1 MKQSLYLKT
10 LIFLTVPLL
19 ISGFS
24 FANGEELKCETIFKT
39 KELKQ
44 AFSKSLNTESFP
56 LWIDRRNNR
65 YEVITLSTDGK
76 NCNLDMKSIVAEGKY
91 IPLSKLGYYDDIYIE
106 GSNPYFQIY
115 FPVYKTF
122 ISGKAVFNIEISPIA
137 KEDSIISVK
146 INDKIVKLLKL
157 KEFGYIGKI
166 EIPLQDFKNRKFV
179 KISIEGDIKVG
190 RTICDDINAKN
201 IYIKINPYNS
211 GFYVLKDTKERDIKT
226 FFFDYSKSFYIDKLD
241 IKSLKFF
248 YYIPSATNWIKADVD
263 ILKDINI
270 PKKIINSED
279 KGSFTQV
286 EKLSKG
292 FLLTTG
298 NPDIVSNFI
307 LKSTLVSEINNSD
320 VNQNQER
327 LSKNVIT
334 LKELGISNLTLSGVG
349 VLSFY
354 IPFNTARLGGLPDK
368 LQFNMFISNSA
379 IDEHDR
385 AFLEVFVNDS
395 LVKSY
400 QLKDISTERK
410 GLIIDIPKSLLGA
423 GLNNILVKVSY
434 YPSSDRCIGATPNI
448 TVSLDNN
455 SYFKWSETI
464 KNVSKVRDFL
474 NMVNGKVA
482 VVVDGKPVLNSAS
495 YLLEILGKIN
505 PNISKLDIYSKLSE
519 LSPSQYDYIIMFLNN
534 KTAQK
539 VLNNR
544 NVPLRVDN
552 KGFSIFNIQTGKQ
565 LFRLGSNESI
575 GFMEVIDYEG
585 KTTLV
590 VSYINSP
597 DMLKGIKLFNPVNIN
612 SLLGN
617 LVLFNSNDYSIYNIG
632 DYINI
637 EYVSEKGLFY
647 YWNNYK
653 VVIISILAGIVIL
666 FEIFVI
672 RKLVKTKRKKQ
683 GR

>member
-10 LIFLTVPLL
+10 LIFLTAPLL

-24 FANGEELKCETIFKT
+24 FANGKELKCGTIFKT

-56 LWIDRRNNR
+56 LWIDKRNNR
-65 YEVITLSTDGK
+65 YEVITLSADGK
-76 NCNLDMKSIVAEGKY
+76 NCNLDMESIVAEGKY

-122 ISGKAVFNIEISPIA
+122 IAGKAVFDIEISPIA

-157 KEFGYIGKI
+157 KDFGYIGKI
-166 EIPLQDFKNRKFV
+166 EIPLKDFKDRKFI

-190 RTICDDINAKN
+190 RNICDDINAKN

-263 ILKDINI
+263 ILKDMSI
-270 PKKIINSED
+270 PKKIIYFKDN
-279 KGSFTQV
+279 GSFTQV

-292 FLLTTG
+292 FVLTTG
-298 NPDIVSNFI
+298 NPDIVANFV
-307 LKSTLVSEINNSD
+307 LKSALVSKLNNSY

-327 LSKNVIT
+327 INKNIIT
-334 LKELGISNLTLSGVG
+334 LKKLGISNLTLSGVG
-349 VLSFY
+349 LMDFY
-354 IPFNTARLGGLPDK
+354 IPFNTAKLGGLPDK
-368 LQFNMFISNSA
+368 LQFNMFISHSA
-379 IDEHDR
+379 INEHDR
-385 AFLEVFVNDS
+385 AFLEVYVNNS

-400 QLKDISTERK
+400 QLKENSTERK

-423 GLNNILVKVSY
+423 GLNKIDVKVGY
-434 YPSSDRCIGATPNI
+434 YPSSDRCIGTVPKI
-448 TVSLDNN
+448 SVSLDSN
-455 SYFKWSETI
+455 SYLKWNGII
-464 KNVSKVRDFL
+464 KKVSKVRDFL
-474 NMVNGKVA
+474 NIVNGKVA
-482 VVVDGKPVLNSAS
+482 VVVDEKLVLNSAS

-505 PNISKLDIYSKLSE
+505 PNISKLDVYSKLSE
-519 LSPSQYDYIIMFLNN
+519 LPPSQYDYIIMFLNN

-539 VLNNR
+539 VLNDR
-544 NVPLRVDN
+544 NVPLKVDN
-552 KGFSIFNIQTGKQ
+552 KGFNIFNIQTGKQ
-565 LFRLGSNESI
+565 LFRLSSNESV

-585 KTTLV
+585 KPTLV

-597 DMLKGIKLFNPVNIN
+597 DILKGIKLFNPINVN

-617 LVLFNSNDYSIYNIG
+617 LVLFNYDDYSVYNIG
-632 DYINI
+632 DYINV
-637 EYVSEKGLFY
+637 EYVSEKGLIY

-672 RKLVKTKRKKQ
+672 RKLVKTRKN
-683 GR
+683 R